1 MGKNKTQT
9 LDEATKLIEGSEL
22 APDLKSENLSDVQ
35 SMTKKEI
42 QEFINNFD
50 DSLNESEEEE
60 EFEEVQE
67 GEDPEVPEEAPEV
80 TEIIVA
86 SKKTITEKY
95 KDIFK
100 CNNCDFR
107 TRNKKVKCGRHP
119 LSKMVLVNRK

>member
-9 LDEATKLIEGSEL
+9 LEEATKLIEGSEL

-35 SMTKKEI
+35 SMTKKQI

-50 DSLNESEEEE
+50 DSLEAP
-60 EFEEVQE
+60 EEVQE
-67 GEDPEVPEEAPEV
+67 GEDPEVPEEAPSV

-86 SKKTITEKY
+86 PKKAITEKY

-100 CNNCDFR
+100 CNICDFR

-119 LSKMVLVNRK
+119 LGKMVLANRK